1 MRGQNIV
8 NRGNDHLMQALELL
22 SDPDRL
28 KKALDEIK
36 AEQKTLE
43 DRIALAGTAREIVE
57 KETRIDHELTEARE
71 ATTTAREE
79 AEATRVKAEA
89 EAEEIVATAT
99 SEAADLNESAQATL
113 KDAQGRRD
121 AAQEKFA
128 ETQRTEQALVQREQT
143 IGKMEA
149 KLERQLADVDEL
161 QTQLL
166 QEKSRLA
173 TVSETLKAAVG

>member
-8 NRGNDHLMQALELL
+8 QGGNDPLMQALELL

-36 AEQKTLE
+36 AEQKKLE
-43 DRIALAGTAREIVE
+43 ERIALAGTAEEIVK
-57 KETRIDHELTEARE
+57 KETRIDHELTEAR
-71 ATTTAREE
+71 ATTTTAREE

-89 EAEEIVATAT
+89 AAEEIVATAK
-99 SEAADLNESAQATL
+99 SEAADLNKSTQATL
-113 KDAQGRRD
+113 KDAEGRLA

-143 IGKMEA
+143 IENMEA
-149 KLERQLADVDEL
+149 KLESQLADVDEL

-173 TVSETLKAAVG
+173 TVSETLKQAVG

>member
-1 MRGQNIV
+1 
-8 NRGNDHLMQALELL
+8 
-22 SDPDRL
+22 
-28 KKALDEIK
+28 
-36 AEQKTLE
+36 
-43 DRIALAGTAREIVE
+43 
-57 KETRIDHELTEARE
+57 
-71 ATTTAREE
+71 
-79 AEATRVKAEA
+79 
-89 EAEEIVATAT
+89 
-99 SEAADLNESAQATL
+99 LNESAQATL

-143 IGKMEA
+143 IENMEA

-173 TVSETLKAAVG
+173 TVSETLKQAVG

>member
-1 MRGQNIV
+1 
-8 NRGNDHLMQALELL
+8 MQALELL

-121 AAQEKFA
+121 AALSKHSYSVNRPLKIWKRSWNANSLMLTNFKHNFC
-128 ETQRTEQALVQREQT
+128 RRSP
-143 IGKMEA
+143 
-149 KLERQLADVDEL
+149 D
-161 QTQLL
+161 
-166 QEKSRLA
+166 SRR
-173 TVSETLKAAVG
+173 